1 MKISCRKVVRSRG
14 FTLIELL
21 VVIAII
27 AVLIAL
33 LLPAV
38 QQAREAAR
46 RSQCKNNL
54 KQLGLALH
62 NYHETHSC
70 FPYGGSTDS
79 GYNWGANDTTGH
91 GIYNWRGLILPNLDQ
106 ATLYNKMAS
115 DMAAAGQPISQPV
128 GGVSAAYKTAY
139 EGLAAQ
145 KISLPVLQCPSDPLS
160 GRSDAPSGVG
170 ANWGSGHPSPAA
182 GAPASYF
189 GSAGPEA
196 QHTQTNI
203 CVSPCVF
210 YRGSGNF
217 NASGVP
223 GGGVGMFSLRATRV
237 LIRDVTDGTS
247 NTLFAGEE
255 RLGNS
260 SGGFAV
266 AYHQWMDPFSVTT
279 TVRGVNRNVTTD
291 YYGQGFGS
299 MHVGGAQ
306 FLMADGAVRFISE
319 NVNIATFCML
329 GTKGSGET
337 PSDF

>member
-1 MKISCRKVVRSRG
+1 MTKSRRDAVHVRG

-38 QQAREAAR
+38 QQARESAR

-54 KQLGLALH
+54 KQIGLALH

-79 GYNWGANDTTGH
+79 GYNWGSGNTTGH
-91 GIYNWRGLILPNLDQ
+91 GIYNWRGLILPNMDL
-106 ATLYNKMAS
+106 ASLYNSMAAS
-115 DMAAAGQPISQPV
+115 MTAAGQPISQPV
-128 GGVSAAYKTAY
+128 GGVSSGYKTAY
-139 EGLAAQ
+139 ENLAEQ
-145 KISLPVLQCPSDPLS
+145 KASLPVFRCPSDPLS
-160 GRSDAPSGVG
+160 GRSDCPSGVG
-170 ANWGSGHPSPAA
+170 GGWGGGHPSPPAA
-182 GAPASYF
+182 TTASYF
-189 GSAGPEA
+189 GCAGPEA
-196 QHTQTNI
+196 QDSQSNI

-210 YRGSGNF
+210 YNGSGNY
-217 NASGVP
+217 NASGII

-237 LIRDVTDGTS
+237 QMRDVTDGTS

-255 RLGNS
+255 RLGNGT
-260 SGGFAV
+260 GGFAV
-266 AYHQWMDPFSVTT
+266 AFHQWMDPFSVTT
-279 TVRGVNRNVTTD
+279 TVRGVNHNVTTD

-306 FLMADGAVRFISE
+306 FLMADGAVRFVSE
-319 NVNIATFCML
+319 NVNIATFCIL
-329 GTKGSGET
+329 GTKGSGEVAG
-337 PSDF
+337 DF